1 MRDEETASDADQ
13 GADMS
18 PEEFRRHG
26 YAVIDRIAEYMAAPD
41 RWPVLA
47 RAEPGWL
54 RGELPS
60 AAPEEGEAMESIL
73 ADYDRLILPATT
85 HWNHPG
91 FFAYF
96 SISGSAPGVLAETL
110 IASLNVNAMLWR
122 TGPAAT
128 ELEET
133 TLGWLRD
140 LMGLP
145 ASFDG
150 TINDTASLST
160 LHALA
165 AAREADADLAVRQHG
180 LAARPDVP
188 PLRVYC
194 SADAHSS
201 VDKAVITLGLGLD
214 GVRRVR
220 TDPYGAMDVLEL
232 ERAIAGDRAA
242 GVRPLAVVATVGTT
256 SLTAVDP
263 VPAIVE
269 ICRREGMWLHVDAAY
284 GGAAALLPEKR
295 SVLAGCSEA
304 DSLVVNPHKWLFV
317 PLDCSVLYTRRPDV
331 LKRAFSLVP
340 EYLTT
345 TDPDEVRNLMDYGVA
360 LGRRFRALKLWFVLR
375 YFGAGGIR
383 TVLRRHLDLA
393 REFAGWVDDDASFER
408 LAPVPFSVVVFRY
421 RPAGVTDEQ
430 RLDELNMQ
438 ILQQLNSSGEVFLS
452 HTRVAGRYALRL
464 AIGNIRTTAAH
475 VGRAWQLAREAAQRV
490 S

>member
-1 MRDEETASDADQ
+1 
-13 GADMS
+13 
-18 PEEFRRHG
+18 
-26 YAVIDRIAEYMAAPD
+26 
-41 RWPVLA
+41 
-47 RAEPGWL
+47 
-54 RGELPS
+54 
-60 AAPEEGEAMESIL
+60 
-73 ADYDRLILPATT
+73 
-85 HWNHPG
+85 
-91 FFAYF
+91 
-96 SISGSAPGVLAETL
+96 
-110 IASLNVNAMLWR
+110 
-122 TGPAAT
+122 
-128 ELEET
+128 
-133 TLGWLRD
+133 
-140 LMGLP
+140 
-145 ASFDG
+145 
-150 TINDTASLST
+150 
-160 LHALA
+160 
-165 AAREADADLAVRQHG
+165 
-180 LAARPDVP
+180 
-188 PLRVYC
+188 
-194 SADAHSS
+194 
-201 VDKAVITLGLGLD
+201 
-214 GVRRVR
+214 
-220 TDPYGAMDVLEL
+220 
-232 ERAIAGDRAA
+232 
-242 GVRPLAVVATVGTT
+242 
-256 SLTAVDP
+256 VDP